1 MKPIQAGDHAEIIE
15 GALGTKG
22 PNVGKKV
29 RVVCLRGEHSEHG
42 RIRKVEGEGL
52 ISEYGANADLSHM
65 PPNGSAIPNGRNAA
79 SSLEFVALQ
88 LAHRRPGAWLKFGSA
103 PTS

>member
-29 RVVCLRGEHSEHG
+29 RVVNLRGEHSEHG
-42 RIRKVEGEGL
+42 RIWKVEGEGL
-52 ISEYGANADLSHM
+52 ISEYGAVGTTVDCAQSWLRKIE
-65 PPNGSAIPNGRNAA
+65 PPESTSKN
-79 SSLEFVALQ
+79 SLAKEVD
-88 LAHRRPGAWLKFGSA
+88 A
-103 PTS
+103 PLTHS